1 MNYTYITLFAKNL
14 KKLRIAHNL
23 NGELMSKLIG
33 MNSKGSFSKLEN
45 AKNQPSFQTLINV
58 AKVFAV
64 DLDWLVGRID
74 KPYQEELIES
84 EERDL
89 FPLITQMPDG
99 YALEIVPYNQVVSI
113 PKDYTDL
120 NSRRQ
125 TYSLP
130 LRANIIY
137 LAHLLS
143 YLIKTNPDTLDYLQ
157 YLPNILVKDS
167 STKNDSLMRPLF
179 SQTPMGK
186 RELLNHSPILYCYY
200 SLDRLWGNEKEKP
213 LEQQIPIFDILKN
226 E

>member
-1 MNYTYITLFAKNL
+1 MIYSI
-14 KKLRIAHNL
+14 
-23 NGELMSKLIG
+23 
-33 MNSKGSFSKLEN
+33 FSKNIKLLRTSYGLTSKQMAQFIGLGGAGSLSTIEN
-45 AKNQPSFQTLINV
+45 EKNPPSFKTMWMV
-58 AKVFAV
+58 AKLFAV
-64 DLDWLVGRID
+64 DLEWMIGRVSF
-74 KPYQEELIES
+74 PYREEIIES

-99 YALEIVPYNQVVSI
+99 YALEIVPYKQVVSI

-120 NSRRQ
+120 DSRRQ

-143 YLIKTNPDTLDYLQ
+143 YLIKTNSDTLDYLQ
-157 YLPNILVKDS
+157 YLPNILIKDS
-167 STKNDSLMRPLF
+167 SIKNDPLMRPLF

-186 RELLNHSPILYCYY
+186 RELLKHSPILYCYY
-200 SLDRLWGNEKEKP
+200 CLDRLWGNEKEKP